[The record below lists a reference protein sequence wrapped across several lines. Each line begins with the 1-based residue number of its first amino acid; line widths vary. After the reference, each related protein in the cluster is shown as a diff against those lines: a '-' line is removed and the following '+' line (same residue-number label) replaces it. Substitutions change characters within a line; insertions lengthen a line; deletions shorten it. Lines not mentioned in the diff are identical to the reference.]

1 MWNEVWMARSDLGDD
16 KPYDTYSGWQVI
28 DATPQE
34 RSDEM
39 YRCGPASVHATK
51 SGEIRRPFDGPFVFS
66 EVNADK
72 VYWHYRGVNRPLKL
86 LGKKPEA

>member
-1 MWNEVWMARSDLGDD
+1 MRRPDLSDESDI
-16 KPYDTYSGWQVI
+16 KSYAGWQVI

-34 RSDEM
+34 KSDEM
-39 YRCGPASVHATK
+39 FRCGPAAVQAVRR
-51 SGEIRRPFDGPFVFS
+51 GEIKRPFDGPFVFS

-86 LGKKPEA
+86 LGKKIDA

>member
-1 MWNEVWMARSDLGDD
+1 MARADLGAD
-16 KPYDTYSGWQVI
+16 KPSDRYSGWQVI

-34 RSDEM
+34 KSDEM
-39 YRCGPASVHATK
+39 YRCGPASVLATK

-72 VYWHYRGVNRPLKL
+72 VYWHYRGTNKPLKL